1 MSIQKHKGKGNKY
14 NTLTDQEKERIF
26 AEDVLGWEHIGK
38 TINYHDELYWKT
50 PNYKVKCKPLT
61 DMNVAIMGVE
71 KLIEEERAI
80 IQLWHDHSK
89 KWHCIFT
96 IPPGH
101 YQSASDTLNEA
112 IVEACIRIKRP
123 DLFKGE

>member
-1 MSIQKHKGKGNKY
+1 MTY

-26 AEDVLGWEHIGK
+26 AVDVLGWELHIVEGNRLYDHWMKGK
-38 TINYHDELYWKT
+38 VFIMDTIKFH
-50 PNYKVKCKPLT
+50 PLT
-61 DMNVAIMGVE
+61 NLNHAMLGME

-80 IQLWHDHSK
+80 IQLWHDHSE

-101 YQSASDTLNEA
+101 YQSASDTPTEA

-123 DLFKGE
+123 DLFEGE